1 MIQGTEK
8 QTSSLSPFARKS
20 RTDIVVLY
28 FKASAMNSAPF
39 APICIGICVTCRSY
53 VFQQIYRTHMV
64 NIYLA
69 PTKFKGFYV
78 SMELDNF
85 AQGLGSIWSN
95 GIITKF

>member
-1 MIQGTEK
+1 MTQGTEK
-8 QTSSLSPFARKS
+8 QTSSRSPFARKS

-39 APICIGICVTCRSY
+39 APIWINILCYKERICITSNLQV
-53 VFQQIYRTHMV
+53 HMV
-64 NIYLA
+64 KSYLA

-85 AQGLGSIWSN
+85 GQGLGSIWSN